1 MLLDPELI
9 TRLAPLHL
17 KARTIAEG
25 FIAGLHRSPFH
36 GFSVEFAEHR
46 PYNQGDD
53 FKHIDWKVYGKTER
67 FYVKQF
73 EAETNLRAHVVL
85 DISPSM
91 HFKYHAEWTKF
102 RCAVGLAAALIYMR
116 DRQRVACGVA
126 LIVEEVQVCLPPRS
140 CSGHIQHIFGRLEEE
155 LTKGSSSSEKR
166 RR

>member
-73 EAETNLRAHVVL
+73 ER
-85 DISPSM
+85 S
-91 HFKYHAEWTKF
+91 
-102 RCAVGLAAALIYMR
+102 
-116 DRQRVACGVA
+116 
-126 LIVEEVQVCLPPRS
+126 EEHTSELQSRGDLVC
-140 CSGHIQHIFGRLEEE
+140 RL
-155 LTKGSSSSEKR
+155 LLEKKKR
-166 RR
+166 